1 MPTRDRTA
9 RRPNRS
15 ARPASKAARPLRAV
29 DSPRAPRRSPAPVK
43 PLRIPPL
50 LQSILRLLVLG
61 IGLGVLAGSLIA
73 AWEPNLKL
81 ASAPQAQA
89 ATPAAAPAIAP
100 TVATAKP
107 IAFQQPLT
115 ALQTQL
121 AALIQQQPNLKAE
134 VFLTDLDTGNYVD
147 INGTT
152 SIPAA
157 STIKVPVLAA
167 LMEAVQKG
175 EVRLDEKL
183 TMTKELMVSEAG
195 AMQYQPVG
203 SKFTVLETA
212 IEMIRISDNTATNL
226 LIARLGGIE
235 AVNRR
240 FAALGLE
247 TTRLKN
253 LLPDLEGTN
262 RTTPK
267 EMVEL
272 LAKIENGSLLAP
284 RARDRYFAIL
294 RTTETNTLLSRG
306 LGEGATIA
314 HKTGDIA
321 MAVGDVGLIDMPNG
335 KRYIAAMLV
344 RRPDNDLKANE
355 LIRQVS
361 RSTYQF
367 LNSLPVASNSTQQPS

>member
-1 MPTRDRTA
+1 MPPRDRTA

-15 ARPASKAARPLRAV
+15 ARPNPKAARPLRAV
-29 DSPRAPRRSPAPVK
+29 DSPRPPRRSPAPAK

-50 LQSILRLLVLG
+50 LQSVLRLLVLG
-61 IGLGVLAGSLIA
+61 VGLGVLAGSLIA

-81 ASAPQAQA
+81 APTPQAA
-89 ATPAAAPAIAP
+89 SAAAPIPVAP
-100 TVATAKP
+100 VKP
-107 IAFQQPLT
+107 IAFQEPL
-115 ALQTQL
+115 APLQTQL
-121 AALIQQQPNLKAE
+121 AALIQQQPALKAE
-134 VFLTDLDTGNYVD
+134 LFLTDLDTGNYVD

-157 STIKVPVLAA
+157 STIKIPVLAA
-167 LMEAVQKG
+167 LMEAVQQGK
-175 EVRLDEKL
+175 VRLDEQL
-183 TMTKELMVSEAG
+183 TMTQDLVASEAG

-235 AVNRR
+235 AVNQR
-240 FAALGLE
+240 FAAWGLQ
-247 TTRLKN
+247 TTRIRN

-262 RTTPK
+262 STTPK

-272 LAKIENGSLLAP
+272 LAKVENGSLLDP
-284 RARDRYFAIL
+284 RSRDRFFAVL

-306 LGEGATIA
+306 LGEEATIA

-321 MAVGDVGLIDMPNG
+321 MVVGDVGLIDMPSG

-361 RSTYQF
+361 QRTYQF
-367 LNSLPVASNSTQQPS
+367 LNSLPVSSNSTQQPS